1 MFSSAIDEWPT
12 CRGAISCQSPPVPDL
27 SATHLLPTES
37 QDIVEYQ
44 YAVYSCK
51 DGATLEGIENSIF
64 AKFWP

>member
-1 MFSSAIDEWPT
+1 M
-12 CRGAISCQSPPVPDL
+12 PDL

-51 DGATLEGIENSIF
+51 DGATLEGMETQF
-64 AKFWP
+64 LAKF